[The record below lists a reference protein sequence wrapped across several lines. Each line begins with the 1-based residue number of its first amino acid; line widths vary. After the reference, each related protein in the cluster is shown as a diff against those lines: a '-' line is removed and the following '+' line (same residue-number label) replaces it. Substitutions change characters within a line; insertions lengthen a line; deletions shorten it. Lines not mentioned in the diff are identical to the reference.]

1 MMFLEPF
8 RTYGVFKSEYG
19 PKGLFY
25 RSVLKDSISSQS
37 TRITNLYD
45 LFRDRRMRGK
55 SKIMIFNFLKVSKSN
70 YQFFQKSNK
79 NHKNYPESPQ
89 DTFFI
94 FLSFFGKR
102 EFQKLLSR
110 FTDLNEKKP
119 KTFFLKALNAR
130 NS

>member
-70 YQFFQKSNK
+70 YQFFKKSNK
-79 NHKNYPESPQ
+79 NHKNYPESPE
-89 DTFFI
+89 DTFFH
-94 FLSFFGKR
+94 FSFVLWK
-102 EFQKLLSR
+102 
-110 FTDLNEKKP
+110 N
-119 KTFFLKALNAR
+119 
-130 NS
+130 